1 MPRSA
6 KIFIGIVGMV
16 LIITLVVIIQ
26 GIRLNR
32 ESLAQTNG
40 TIVVQGLN
48 SSVQVYRDSY
58 GVPHLFAK
66 TEDDLFFAMGFV
78 VSQDRL
84 WQMDINRRAATGT
97 LSEIFGA
104 PTLAYDK
111 LIRTIG
117 LPEIANQLIENLSPE
132 SKRIITAYTA
142 GVNAFLDIHKKHLPT
157 EFIVMKYEPQP
168 WDISHSLAFQRLI
181 AWGLE
186 MAWRVDPV
194 FGELNGRVGNQ
205 KMSEL
210 LPVYPNNAP
219 TIVDQLFLDWRKVQK
234 TFACFNDDS
243 FSLPGFFSA
252 GTGSNSWVVSGKRS
266 VTGKPIL
273 ANDPHLAF
281 QAPSLWYQV
290 HLNAPGIDCYGVC
303 LPGVPG
309 IVIGHNQAI
318 AWGLTNVM
326 ADGCDFFI
334 ESFNLNNPDQYLY
347 QGKWQQLQ
355 KREEIITVKDQAP
368 DTLIVRSTDHGPII
382 SDLHPA
388 LRDTSKAI
396 TMKWSGRIIS
406 DEMLANYKII
416 KAKNWDQFLDG
427 LQYFSV
433 PPQNY
438 VYADTMGNI
447 GYYCTGLI
455 PVRNS
460 GNGLIPQPGWND
472 RSEWRSRIPFNAL
485 PHLFN
490 PPENHIITANNKIT
504 DDRYPYFISTYW
516 EPSYRAE
523 RIKQL
528 LLKKERLAISDFKT
542 IQMDKFSKHAEFL
555 LPNILENLSQF
566 DDSTKLKKYF
576 THSLKTWDLNLN
588 QQSAGAAIFEIFLTK
603 LFKNIFQDEM
613 GDTLF
618 QNFIALPNI
627 PIRIADQLIRRGSS
641 DWFDNIATP
650 DTVETKDQILLLSL
664 EQTYHYL
671 ESSFADSVYNWQWG
685 NLHQLTFEHPLGK
698 VKPLDKLFNI
708 GPFPVGGSYTSVN
721 NAGYFLDKN
730 DFHVNVG
737 PSMRQIIDLSNIN
750 NSLSVITTGQSGHPL
765 SKHYKDQAPLWLSGD
780 YHPSLIDSTTIHN
793 SDFDRLILSP
803 EK

>member
-26 GIRLNR
+26 GVRLNK
-32 ESLAQTNG
+32 ESLAQTKG
-40 TIVVQGLN
+40 AIVVQGL
-48 SSVQVYRDSY
+48 SSAAQVYRDSY
-58 GVPHLFAK
+58 GVPHIFAK

-132 SKRIITAYTA
+132 SKRIMTAYTA

-168 WDISHSLAFQRLI
+168 WDISHSLAFQRLM

-194 FGELNGRVGNQ
+194 FGELNDRLGFQ
-205 KMSEL
+205 KMSEI
-210 LPVYPNNAP
+210 LPDYPKDAP
-219 TIVDQLFLDWRKVQK
+219 TIVDQHYLDWGKVQK
-234 TFACFNDDS
+234 TFAYFNDNS
-243 FSLPGFFSA
+243 FIMPGFFSA
-252 GTGSNSWVVSGKRS
+252 GSGSNSWVVSGKRS

-281 QAPSLWYQV
+281 QAPSLWYQI

-309 IVIGHNQAI
+309 IVIGHNQVI
-318 AWGLTNVM
+318 SWGLTNVM

-334 ESFNLNNPDQYLY
+334 ESLNPNNPDQYLY
-347 QGKWQQLQ
+347 QGKLQQLQ
-355 KREEIITVKDQAP
+355 KREEIITVKDHAP

-388 LRDTSKAI
+388 LGDTSKAI

-438 VYADTMGNI
+438 IYADTLGNI

-472 RSEWRSRIPFNAL
+472 RCEWRSRIPFNAL

-490 PPENHIITANNKIT
+490 PPENYIITANNKIT

-523 RIKQL
+523 RIEQL
-528 LLKKERLAISDFKT
+528 LSKRDKLAISDFKT

-555 LPNILENLSQF
+555 LPKILENLPQF
-566 DDSTKLKKYF
+566 DDSTTLKKYF
-576 THSLKTWDLNLN
+576 TYSLKTWDLNLN

-627 PIRIADQLIRRGSS
+627 PIRIADQMIRRGSS
-641 DWFDNIATP
+641 DWFDNIATL
-650 DTVETKDQILLLSL
+650 DTIETMNQILLLSL
-664 EQTYHYL
+664 EQTYHHL
-671 ESSFADSVYNWQWG
+671 ESSFGDSVYSWQWG

-708 GPFPVGGSYTSVN
+708 GPFRVGGSYTSVN
-721 NAGYFLDKN
+721 NAGYFLDKK

-737 PSMRQIIDLSNIN
+737 PSLRQIIDLSDIDK
-750 NSLSVITTGQSGHPL
+750 SLSVITTGQSGHSL
-765 SKHYKDQAPLWLSGD
+765 SKHYKDQTPLWLSGD
-780 YHPSLIDSTTIHN
+780 YHPSLIDSVTIHN